1 MKGLLAIGA
10 LIAASSSAVAAD
22 LPLPPLVAP
31 PPYALPIAYSWSGCY
46 VGGEGGPAWGKSS
59 QTAAISPIPG
69 EVGLPITNNFGTT
82 GGLFGVTLGCNYQ
95 VANFAFGAE
104 GDASFSFI
112 TGKVGDQPPFGPHAT
127 SSTNETSFST
137 LRGRAGF
144 AWDRLF
150 FYGTGGA
157 AFANVGVNVCA
168 NEIGVC
174 VSDQQIRTGWV
185 AGGGIEWATW
195 GLPDGS
201 VTLKLEYL
209 HADLGTGLLI
219 NPPVTINRDTF
230 VSRDVRLTNDII
242 RVGLNWK
249 FIGW

>member
-1 MKGLLAIGA
+1 MKGLLAILA
-10 LIAASSSAVAAD
+10 LIAASGSAIAAD

-59 QTAAISPIPG
+59 QTAASG
-69 EVGLPITNNFGTT
+69 GFASLPITNSFGTS
-82 GGLFGVTLGCNYQ
+82 GAQLGVTLGCNYQ
-95 VANFAFGAE
+95 VAHFVFGAE
-104 GDASFSFI
+104 GDTSFSFI
-112 TGKVGDQPPFGPHAT
+112 TGKVGDQPPFELNAT

-157 AFANVGVNVCA
+157 AFANVGVDVCS
-168 NEIGVC
+168 NFLGTC
-174 VSDQQIRTGWV
+174 VSDEQIRTGWV

-201 VTLKLEYL
+201 VTVKLEYL
-209 HADLGTGLLI
+209 HANFGTGLLI
-219 NPPVTINRDTF
+219 NPPVTISGDTF
-230 VSRDVRLTNDII
+230 VSRNVSLTNNII
-242 RVGLNWK
+242 RFGLNWK

>member
-1 MKGLLAIGA
+1 MW
-10 LIAASSSAVAAD
+10 VAAAARRHEEEAARKRQESQHSSR
-22 LPLPPLVAP
+22 PRQPF
-31 PPYALPIAYSWSGCY
+31 
-46 VGGEGGPAWGKSS
+46 WGRRRNERRPFDKNYGRRVC
-59 QTAAISPIPG
+59 QADAHGNAARAG
-69 EVGLPITNNFGTT
+69 MLAE
-82 GGLFGVTLGCNYQ
+82 
-95 VANFAFGAE
+95 VANFVFGAE

-112 TGKVGDQPPFGPHAT
+112 TGKVDNLPPFIPRRT
-127 SSTNETSFST
+127 SSTDETSFNT

-157 AFANVGVNVCA
+157 AFANVGVDVCA
-168 NEIGVC
+168 PEISGC
-174 VSDQQIRTGWV
+174 VSDEQIRTGWV

-219 NPPVTINRDTF
+219 NPPVTISGETF
-230 VSRDVRLTNDII
+230 VSRNVRLTNDII

>member
-1 MKGLLAIGA
+1 MKGPLAILA

-22 LPLPPLVAP
+22 LPLPPPLVAP
-31 PPYALPIAYSWSGCY
+31 PPYALPIAYSWSGFY
-46 VGGEGGPAWGKSS
+46 VGGEGGSAWGKSS
-59 QTAAISPIPG
+59 QTAASGPG
-69 EVGLPITNNFGTT
+69 TGLPITNSFATT

-95 VANFAFGAE
+95 VAHFVFGAE

-112 TGKVGDQPPFGPHAT
+112 TGKVGDQPPFDPNST

-157 AFANVGVNVCA
+157 AFADIGVNVCNTVTCA
-168 NEIGVC
+168 
-174 VSDQQIRTGWV
+174 SDNQTKAGWV
-185 AGGGIEWATW
+185 AGGGVEWATW
-195 GLPDGS
+195 GLPDGCL
-201 VTLKLEYL
+201 TLKLEYL
-209 HADLGTGLLI
+209 HADLGTAQLI
-219 NPPVTINRDTF
+219 NPPALIGPGDTAATRN
-230 VSRDVRLTNDII
+230 VKLTNDII

>member
-22 LPLPPLVAP
+22 LPLPPLLAP

-59 QTAAISPIPG
+59 QTAASPPLIG
-69 EVGLPITNNFGTT
+69 VPITNSFGTT
-82 GGLFGVTLGCNYQ
+82 GGLLGVTLGCNYQ
-95 VANFAFGAE
+95 VTNFVFGAE
-104 GDASFSFI
+104 GDASYSVI
-112 TGKVGDQPPFGPHAT
+112 NGQVGQLPPFDAAGT
-127 SSTNETSFST
+127 TSTNETSFST

-157 AFANVGVNVCA
+157 AFANVGVNVCSSV
-168 NEIGVC
+168 GVC
-174 VSDQQIRTGWV
+174 NSDEQIRTGWV

-209 HADLGTGLLI
+209 HADFGTGLLI
-219 NPPVTINRDTF
+219 NPPVTVNTGSFIVHF
-230 VSRDVRLTNDII
+230 FSQEVRLTNDII

>member
-1 MKGLLAIGA
+1 MKRLLAILA
-10 LIAASSSAVAAD
+10 LIAAGSSAAAAD
-22 LPLPPLVAP
+22 LPLPPPVAP
-31 PPYALPIAYSWSGCY
+31 PFYALPIAYSWSGCY

-59 QTAAISPIPG
+59 QTAASGPG
-69 EVGLPITNNFGTT
+69 AGLPITNSFGTT

-95 VANFAFGAE
+95 VANFVFGAE

-112 TGKVGDQPPFGPHAT
+112 TGEVNNLPAFIPRRT
-127 SSTNETSFST
+127 SSTDETSFNT

-157 AFANVGVNVCA
+157 AFANVGVDVCA
-168 NEIGVC
+168 PEISGC

-230 VSRDVRLTNDII
+230 NSRNVKLTDDII

>member
-22 LPLPPLVAP
+22 LPLPPLLAP

-46 VGGEGGPAWGKSS
+46 VGGEGGSAWGKSS
-59 QTAAISPIPG
+59 QTAASPPLIG
-69 EVGLPITNNFGTT
+69 VPITNSFGTT

-95 VANFAFGAE
+95 VRNFVFGAE

-112 TGKVGDQPPFGPHAT
+112 TGKVGDQPPFDPNAT

-168 NEIGVC
+168 SEIGVC
-174 VSDQQIRTGWV
+174 VSDEQIRTGWV

-219 NPPVTINRDTF
+219 NPPVTIDRDTF
-230 VSRDVRLTNDII
+230 NSRNVRLTNDII

>member
-1 MKGLLAIGA
+1 MKGPLAILA
-10 LIAASSSAVAAD
+10 LIAASGSAIAAD
-22 LPLPPLVAP
+22 LPLPPPVAP
-31 PPYALPIAYSWSGCY
+31 PFYALPIAYSWSGCY

-59 QTAAISPIPG
+59 QTAASGPG
-69 EVGLPITNNFGTT
+69 AGLPITNSFGTT

-95 VANFAFGAE
+95 VANFVFGAE

-112 TGKVGDQPPFGPHAT
+112 TGEVNNLPAFNPRRT
-127 SSTNETSFST
+127 SSTDETSFNT

-157 AFANVGVNVCA
+157 AFANVGVDVCA
-168 NEIGVC
+168 PEISGC

-230 VSRDVRLTNDII
+230 VSRNVSLTNDII